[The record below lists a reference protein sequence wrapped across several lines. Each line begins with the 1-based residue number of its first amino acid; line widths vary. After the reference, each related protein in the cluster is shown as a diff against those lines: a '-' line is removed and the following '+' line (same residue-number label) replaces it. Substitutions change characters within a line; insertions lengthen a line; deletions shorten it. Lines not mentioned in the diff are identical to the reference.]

1 MSWLYIVI
9 LSHFLFGIVFAIDK
23 IVIKRFISPFWYALI
38 IGILEGLVIFLAP
51 FVNFIFPS
59 FDVFILALFSG
70 AGFVFGLYFYF
81 KALERQEATWVAP
94 MVFGVFIPIA
104 SFFLNYFF
112 LSERLSLYQIAAFG
126 FLILGGLILSISS
139 NRRDKTSQNLLLIKT
154 FAFMLISSVLLG
166 SEFTFLKLI
175 YGKTNFISGYI
186 ISRFGGFLIAILT
199 SAFIFIPRYFKNKG
213 GIKLEEKTFGKILI
227 FKQILSASANFLLFY
242 AVFLFSPTL
251 VSATGGL
258 RYIFLLI
265 IAIFLS
271 YKWPKLLDENM
282 NWKIILKKFA
292 AVLFILIGLILLT
305 FKPYIPRGAKI
316 WGVTYSSFYARQ
328 LGYDPE
334 KLFKIILKEL
344 NVKDVRL
351 VAYWPEIEP
360 SRDFYDFSVLDSQI
374 NELKNAGGK
383 TILTLGMR
391 VPRWPECH
399 IPKWIE
405 KETLSI
411 KQERLIK
418 YIIETVIRY
427 KNNPAVWAWQVE
439 NEPFLGHFGEC
450 PKTDPAF
457 LDEEI
462 RLVKFIDNTRPIII
476 SDSGELG
483 RWHKAYKRAD
493 IFGTTMYRVIWTKYT
508 GYFTY
513 PLKPSFFH
521 FKAGLTQSLFGEKEI
536 INIELQAEPWLEKRP
551 WETALVEQLK
561 SFPVSQLK
569 ENIEYAKEVGFE
581 KNYLWGAEWWYW
593 LKDKYHES
601 NYWEE
606 AKKLFNETNFQ

>member
-1 MSWLYIVI
+1 MIWLYIVI
-9 LSHFLFGIVFAIDK
+9 ISHFLFGIVFAIDK
-23 IVIKRFISPFWYALI
+23 IVIGRFISPFWYALI

-59 FDVFILALFSG
+59 FDIFILALFSG
-70 AGFVFGLYFYF
+70 AGFIFGLYFYF
-81 KALERQEATWVAP
+81 KALERHEATWVAP

-112 LSERLSLYQIAAFG
+112 LSERLSLYQIAAFI
-126 FLILGGLILSISS
+126 FLVLGGLILSISS
-139 NRRDKTSQNLLLIKT
+139 NQRAKIDLKSKCVIFGL
-154 FAFMLISSVLLG
+154 MLASSI
-166 SEFTFLKLI
+166 FLSLELTLVKI
-175 YGKTNFISGYI
+175 IFESTNFISGYI
-186 ISRFGGFLIAILT
+186 ISRFGGFLIAILI
-199 SAFIFIPRYFKNKG
+199 SAFIFTPTPTQVWGFIPRYR
-213 GIKLEEKTFGKILI
+213 TFGKILI
-227 FKQILSASANFLLFY
+227 FKQILSALANFLLFY
-242 AVFLFSPTL
+242 AVFLSSPTL
-251 VSATGGL
+251 VNATGGL
-258 RYIFLLI
+258 RYVFLLI

-271 YKWPKLLDENM
+271 YKWPKLLEERM
-282 NWKIILKKFA
+282 NWKIILKKIA

-305 FKPYIPRGAKI
+305 FKPYLPRGAKI
-316 WGVTYSSFYARQ
+316 WGVTYSSFYAKQ

-360 SRDFYDFSVLDSQI
+360 RRDFYDFSVLDSQI

-411 KQERLIK
+411 QRERLMK

-483 RWHKAYKRAD
+483 RWQKAYKRAD

-521 FKAGLTQSLFGEKEI
+521 FKAGLTQSLSGEKEI

-551 WETALVEQLK
+551 WETALVEQIK

-581 KNYLWGAEWWYW
+581 KNYLWGVEWWYW
-593 LKDKYHES
+593 LKDKYHDS
-601 NYWEE
+601 DYWDE
-606 AKKLFNETNFQ
+606 AKKLF